1 MPCSPENCSNA
12 ETLAIGDTTPAM
24 TEVSARSSMREILRR
39 AYPVPDLDKAFRE
52 TCERFAR
59 EAGQ

>member
-1 MPCSPENCSNA
+1 
-12 ETLAIGDTTPAM
+12 M
-24 TEVSARSSMREILRR
+24 TEVSDRSSMREILRR

-52 TCERFAR
+52 TCERFAK

>member
-1 MPCSPENCSNA
+1 
-12 ETLAIGDTTPAM
+12 M
-24 TEVSARSSMREILRR
+24 TRQHLFDAMREILRR

-52 TCERFAR
+52 TCERFAK